1 MKSLEMFIARRSA
14 QRFAIALS
22 LATMT
27 GAACQQA
34 PESAPANSAVAQQR
48 SQQII
53 SNANSAHDQTARVRG
68 EATSPTAATSAAGGT
83 PVNTSDIDRDIKRLE
98 ASAKRNADASTQ
110 QQLAKA
116 YALRAAKLTGVRQYL
131 AALGDWRRAARLD
144 PANTDAQNM
153 IGTITSIL
161 QSMNK
166 PVPAPGAEP
175 TPLPPPKQG

>member
-1 MKSLEMFIARRSA
+1 MKQPEMLAARRIV
-14 QRFAIALS
+14 QRFA
-22 LATMT
+22 LAFCLTAMT
-27 GAACQQA
+27 GAACQQTS
-34 PESAPANSAVAQQR
+34 ESAPADHAAAQQR

-53 SNANSAHDQTARVRG
+53 SDANSAHDQTARVRG
-68 EATSPTAATSAAGGT
+68 DAAPSTSATGGT

-116 YALRAAKLTGVRQYL
+116 YAARAAKLTSVRQYL

-144 PANTDAQNM
+144 PANADAQNM

-166 PVPAPGAEP
+166 PVPAPGTEP
-175 TPLPPPKQG
+175 TPLTLPKQG